1 MDDIISRLSEIE
13 DSSQSYVDDAV
24 QKKKEIAAE
33 INARKELWKQ
43 DLDAKTQAR
52 IAELQESRHVSKAKQ
67 ISELKQQAEKDFMN
81 LQDMY
86 DTHHDKYVDM
96 LFSNMI
102 KE

>member
-13 DSSQSYVDDAV
+13 DSSQAYVDDAV

-43 DLDAKTQAR
+43 DLDAKT
-52 IAELQESRHVSKAKQ
+52 KA
-67 ISELKQQAEKDFMN
+67 IRN

>member
-13 DSSQSYVDDAV
+13 DSSKNHVEDAIL
-24 QKKKEIAAE
+24 KKKEIAAE
-33 INARKELWKQ
+33 INAKRELWKQ
-43 DLDAKTQAR
+43 DLDAKTRAR
-52 IAELQESRHVSKAKQ
+52 ISELQESMNLSKEKK
-67 ISELKQQAEKDFMN
+67 ISELKQQSEKAFKN

-86 DTHHDKYVDM
+86 DTHHAKYVEM

>member
-13 DSSQSYVDDAV
+13 DSSQSYVDDTV
-24 QKKKEIAAE
+24 QKKKEI
-33 INARKELWKQ
+33 
-43 DLDAKTQAR
+43 DAKTKAR
-52 IAELQESRHVSKAKQ
+52 IAELQESMNLSKEKK
-67 ISELKQQAEKDFMN
+67 ISELKQQSEKAFMN

>member
-1 MDDIISRLSEIE
+1 MNLSKE
-13 DSSQSYVDDAV
+13 
-24 QKKKEIAAE
+24 KK
-33 INARKELWKQ
+33 
-43 DLDAKTQAR
+43 
-52 IAELQESRHVSKAKQ
+52 
-67 ISELKQQAEKDFMN
+67 ISELKQQSEKAFRN

>member
-13 DSSQSYVDDAV
+13 DSSQSYIDDATLR
-24 QKKKEIAAE
+24 KKEIAAE

-43 DLDAKTQAR
+43 DLDAKTKAR
-52 IAELQESRHVSKAKQ
+52 IAELQESMNISK
-67 ISELKQQAEKDFMN
+67 EKKI
-81 LQDMY
+81 LY
-86 DTHHDKYVDM
+86 DTNHDKYVDM